1 MMESAT
7 TMPKRKAR
15 GRADEI
21 VALKAALEE
30 ILRHASRRFE
40 GRSCPRCLTIESLA
54 MEALR
59 ATAQDETS
67 PISLPQLNALL
78 DRKRK

>member
-1 MMESAT
+1 MS
-7 TMPKRKAR
+7 KRK
-15 GRADEI
+15 GRQAGDEN
-21 VALKAALEE
+21 AALRKALQE

-40 GRSCPRCLTIESLA
+40 GQSCPRCLSIESLA
-54 MEALR
+54 SEALR
-59 ATAQDETS
+59 SRERDETS